1 MMFPNQ
7 ERFVGLIAPRCV
19 EVSLVLLSAWML
31 AGLLVGTDNTSTP
44 KMLISAVETNNSP
57 TKTVDVQMLKDAN
70 LFGEV
75 AAVKATNQKPALT
88 SPVVDSRLNIKLIGT
103 VVAGKKSAAMVTT
116 GGSSKQAIFFLKEE
130 IQAGVSLE
138 KVEATAIVVSNRGKR
153 ERISIEASKQI
164 QRAVVAPPPRP
175 QYAAPVIG
183 IANQVN
189 RKINKNK
196 LQSQMRN
203 FSTLLSQAR
212 VSPHFT
218 NKKPDGFTISEIAK
232 GSLYEEIGLR
242 NGDVIKKVN
251 GESVT
256 GAEQAMRMYR
266 ELQNATFIDV
276 EVERAGT
283 MQQFSYV
290 IQ

>member
-7 ERFVGLIAPRCV
+7 ERFIGLIAPRGV
-19 EVSLVLLSAWML
+19 EVALVLLSAWML
-31 AGLLVGTDNTSTP
+31 AGLLVGTNNTSTP
-44 KMLISAVETNNSP
+44 
-57 TKTVDVQMLKDAN
+57 QMLTSDVENNNTSTKALDVRMLKGVK

-75 AAVKATNQKPALT
+75 SAVKTHVQKPALT

-130 IQAGVSLE
+130 IQSGVFLE

-153 ERISIEASKQI
+153 ERISIEASKPIKQAVI
-164 QRAVVAPPPRP
+164 ARARP
-175 QYAAPVIG
+175 TYSAPVIP

-189 RKINKNK
+189 RKINKSK

-212 VSPHFT
+212 VSPHFS